1 MIVAFFIARKYNY
14 RSTQHVTVKEGLQI
28 VWQAVPSLLLIIIVI
43 GGIIKGIFTATEGS
57 VVAVVYS
64 LILSL
69 IYKTIKIKDLYGI
82 IKESAITTGIIVFLI
97 GVSSF
102 MAG

>member
-69 IYKTIKIKDLYGI
+69 IYKTIKLDTPIRKTI
-82 IKESAITTGIIVFLI
+82 IPVVIALSLIIPYKSLI
-97 GVSSF
+97 FIVL
-102 MAG
+102 